1 MTSGAAVGIVIV
13 SHSAKLAEGIVELA
27 GQMAPEVVI
36 VAAGGLP
43 DGGLGTDYDTVL
55 AALNEADQGAGVVLL
70 YDLGSARMTAELA
83 VESLDDQDSALLAT
97 APLVEGAVVAAV
109 AAQGGADLTEVH
121 RVAEAAGV
129 EAEPRPAPEPQ
140 PQPAEPATP
149 AVHATEPATPAV
161 QAAFVL
167 TNGVGLHARPAAQ
180 LARAIAGLDAEVTV
194 RHGEQSADAGSVLD
208 LLGLDARAGDTI
220 AVTARGTQ
228 AGEAIERIST
238 LVETNFGE

>member
-13 SHSAKLAEGIVELA
+13 SHSAKLAEGVVELA

-43 DGGLGTDYDTVL
+43 DGSLGTDYDTVL

-83 VESLDDQDSALLAT
+83 IESLDDQDSALLAT

-121 RVAEAAGV
+121 RVAETAG
-129 EAEPRPAPEPQ
+129 AESESGPEPAPEPVPE
-140 PQPAEPATP
+140 PQAA
-149 AVHATEPATPAV
+149 EPATPAV

-194 RHGEQSADAGSVLD
+194 RHGEQSADAGSVLG

>member
-1 MTSGAAVGIVIV
+1 MSRGAAVGIVIV
-13 SHSAKLAEGIVELA
+13 SHSAKLAEGVVELA
-27 GQMAPEVVI
+27 GQMAPQVVI

-83 VESLDDQDSALLAT
+83 VESLDDPDCVLLAT
-97 APLVEGAVVAAV
+97 APVVEGAVLAAV

-121 RVAEAAGV
+121 RVAETAG
-129 EAEPRPAPEPQ
+129 ADPSTEPQ
-140 PQPAEPATP
+140 ADEPAK
-149 AVHATEPATPAV
+149 PAV

-180 LARAIAGLDAEVTV
+180 LARAVAGLDAEVTV
-194 RHGEQSADAGSVLD
+194 RRGEHSADAGSVLG

>member
-13 SHSAKLAEGIVELA
+13 SHSAKLAEGVVELA

-43 DGGLGTDYDTVL
+43 DGSLGTDYDTVL

-83 VESLDDQDSALLAT
+83 IESLDDQDSALLAT

-121 RVAEAAGV
+121 RVAETAG
-129 EAEPRPAPEPQ
+129 AESESGPESGPQ
-140 PQPAEPATP
+140 PQVA
-149 AVHATEPATPAV
+149 EPATPAV

-194 RHGEQSADAGSVLD
+194 RHGEQSADAGSVLG

>member
-1 MTSGAAVGIVIV
+1 MTRGAAVGIVIV
-13 SHSAKLAEGIVELA
+13 SHSAKLAEGVVELA

-43 DGGLGTDYDTVL
+43 DGSLGTDYDTVL
-55 AALNEADQGAGVVLL
+55 TALHQADQGAGTVLL
-70 YDLGSARMTAELA
+70 YDLGSAQMTAELA
-83 VESLDDQDSALLAT
+83 MESLDDPDSVLLAT

-109 AAQGGADLTEVH
+109 AAQGGADLTDVH
-121 RVAEAAGV
+121 RAAENAG
-129 EAEPRPAPEPQ
+129 AEPAPEP
-140 PQPAEPATP
+140 PPAESAG
-149 AVHATEPATPAV
+149 PAV
-161 QAAFVL
+161 QAEFVL

-194 RHGEQSADAGSVLD
+194 RRGDASTDASTDASSVLG
-208 LLGLDARAGDTI
+208 LLELNARAGDTI
-220 AVTARGTQ
+220 AVAARGTQ

>member
-1 MTSGAAVGIVIV
+1 MTRGAAVGIVIV
-13 SHSAKLAEGIVELA
+13 SHSAKLAEGVVELA

-97 APLVEGAVVAAV
+97 APLVEGAVLAAV
-109 AAQGGADLTEVH
+109 AAQGGADLTEVR
-121 RVAEAAGV
+121 RVAETAG
-129 EAEPRPAPEPQ
+129 AESESGPEPAPEPQ
-140 PQPAEPATP
+140 
-149 AVHATEPATPAV
+149 ATEPAAPAV

-180 LARAIAGLDAEVTV
+180 LARAIVGLDAEVTV
-194 RHGEQSADAGSVLD
+194 RHGEQSADAGSVLG

>member
-1 MTSGAAVGIVIV
+1 MTRGAGVGIVIV
-13 SHSAKLAEGIVELA
+13 SHSAKLAEGVVEVA

-43 DGGLGTDYDTVL
+43 DGSLGTDYDTVL
-55 AALNEADQGAGVVLL
+55 AALNQADQGDGVVLL
-70 YDLGSARMTAELA
+70 YDLGSAQLTAELA
-83 VESLDDQDSALLAT
+83 VESLDDPDAVLLAT

-121 RVAEAAGV
+121 RVAETAGTQ
-129 EAEPRPAPEPQ
+129 PNPES
-140 PQPAEPATP
+140 PAEPA
-149 AVHATEPATPAV
+149 EPAQPAV

-180 LARAIAGLDAEVTV
+180 LARAIVELDAEVTV
-194 RHGEQSADAGSVLD
+194 RHGEQSADASSVLG
-208 LLGLDARAGDTI
+208 LLGLNARAGDTI
-220 AVTARGTQ
+220 AVSARGTQ